1 MNESSALQWEFIAL
15 ADWDPVLGEDPHL
28 RRYAAVRDKLHSEE
42 WGAALDDLEA
52 LAHEGSVM
60 SMLLIADA
68 MRTGWLYRQDL
79 EAAKAWY
86 AVAAESGA
94 LRGWFGLGLTH
105 LKSEQYDEA
114 VRYLSMAADAGYPP
128 ALNALAGVYFRGD
141 LGARDLARAARFW
154 SDAVEAGHVSAKVN
168 YNFWRARGRF
178 GALQIVPGIANYVAA
193 RLEQDR
199 IRSIPQEFDRL

>member
-1 MNESSALQWEFIAL
+1 MA
-15 ADWDPVLGEDPHL
+15 
-28 RRYAAVRDKLHSEE
+28 RK
-42 WGAALDDLEA
+42 
-52 LAHEGSVM
+52 
-60 SMLLIADA
+60 
-68 MRTGWLYRQDL
+68 
-79 EAAKAWY
+79 WY

-105 LKSEQYDEA
+105 LEAEQYDEA
-114 VRYLSMAADAGYPP
+114 VRYLSMAADSGYPP

-141 LGARDLARAARFW
+141 LGVKDLAQAARFW

-199 IRSIPQEFDRL
+199 IRSIPQEFDRLR